1 MKKCAVCGHECDSA
15 TCPMCGEASWIEVAG
30 NDAQPSPEADE
41 SSDPAVAP
49 SVNSGQFRG
58 RRR

>member
-1 MKKCAVCGHECDSA
+1 
-15 TCPMCGEASWIEVAG
+15 MCGEASWIEVAG